1 MSEFL
6 AITAHAMADAI
17 GYMQADTVVYQG
29 VTVFAVAS
37 EKESQTLTIG
47 GFESHFAGSAR
58 LEKAGFPALSA
69 RRPKATFPA
78 LLGLTSTSPTSLTQT
93 GRALVGLCSTSPRF

>member
-58 LEKAGFPALSA
+58 LEKAGFPT
-69 RRPKATFPA
+69 PVKGTK
-78 LLGLTSTSPTSLTQT
+78 LTLN
-93 GRALVGLCSTSPRF
+93 GRELRIGDIGEDPISWTLYLEDPSR

>member
-17 GYMQADTVVYQG
+17 GYMQADTVIYQG

-58 LEKAGFPALSA
+58 LEKAGFPT
-69 RRPKATFPA
+69 PVKGTK
-78 LLGLTSTSPTSLTQT
+78 LTLN
-93 GRALVGLCSTSPRF
+93 GRELRIGDIGEDPISWTLYLEDPSR

>member
-6 AITAHAMADAI
+6 TITAHAMADAI

-29 VTVFAVAS
+29 VTVFGVAS
-37 EKESQTLTIG
+37 EKESQTLAIG

-58 LEKAGFPALSA
+58 VEKAGFPT
-69 RRPKATFPA
+69 PVKGTK
-78 LLGLTSTSPTSLTQT
+78 LTLNSRELRIGDIGEDPISWTLFLEDPS
-93 GRALVGLCSTSPRF
+93 R

>member
-29 VTVFAVAS
+29 VTVFGVAS
-37 EKESQTLTIG
+37 EKESQTLAIG

-58 LEKAGFPALSA
+58 VEKAGFPAPVKGA
-69 RRPKATFPA
+69 K
-78 LLGLTSTSPTSLTQT
+78 LTLN
-93 GRALVGLCSTSPRF
+93 GRELRIGDIGEDPISWTLFLEDPSR